1 MQDNN
6 IIKVYYKNQE
16 KVIRLLKNLKLGNLM
31 KVILNFYNEYIFAIE
46 DFVIEYDNGDKK
58 SFNEIGLDY
67 KIFDIGDLTKIK
79 ILLLDREKDEEGNI
93 KNREN
98 ILINK
103 YINFLRISDDTKIAL
118 DYQDYIDKNI
128 PTLTNDENSDYNRS
142 INYYN
147 LLRSVGELNNTY
159 SRLNRR
165 YSPSSY
171 NTLNSQTNNYNNLY
185 SQFLNNFGSTNQNV
199 TDEIIDFEVTY
210 NDTFNNSLPENE
222 NTEENNEEI
231 DNEEIDN
238 EEIDEEN
245 DISGNSIENE
255 NIENN
260 HQQSNNSET
269 SQRTMPSSRTNS
281 NLNWFGNSN
290 SRFYESV
297 MNNFTNI
304 INRNNNTDRPISGFS
319 LQYQTV
325 PLSSYSNMLNS
336 FMGLNGTSLNTQP
349 LNEDVKMVLTE
360 SEISNLKKM
369 KLKEISGINH
379 NSEHKCT
386 VCLENMNEED
396 EVILLDCKHF
406 FHRKCIETWF
416 KECSNKCPI
425 CMATVARGVPDFRR
439 NV

>member
-1 MQDNN
+1 MQNNN

-16 KVIRLLKNLKLGNLM
+16 KIIRLLKNLKLGNLM
-31 KVILNFYNEYIFAIE
+31 KIILRFYNEYIFAIE
-46 DFVIEYDNGDKK
+46 DFIVEYENGDKK

-67 KIFDIGDLTKIK
+67 KIYDIGDLTRIK
-79 ILLLDREKDEEGNI
+79 ILLLEREKDEDGNI

-103 YINFLRISDDTKIAL
+103 YINFLRISDDNKIAL
-118 DYQDYIDKNI
+118 DYQDYIDNNI
-128 PTLTNDENSDYNRS
+128 PTLTNDENSEYNRS

-147 LLRSVGELNNTY
+147 LLRSVNGLNSTY
-159 SRLNRR
+159 DRLNRR
-165 YSPSSY
+165 YSPRSY
-171 NTLNSQTNNYNNLY
+171 NSLNSQTNNYNNLY
-185 SQFLNNFGSTNQNV
+185 SQFLNSFGSNNQNV
-199 TDEIIDFEVTY
+199 TDEIIDVEVSY
-210 NDTFNNSLPENE
+210 NQEPENNNE
-222 NTEENNEEI
+222 QIDDEQIDEEENNSSR
-231 DNEEIDN
+231 N
-238 EEIDEEN
+238 
-245 DISGNSIENE
+245 

-260 HQQSNNSET
+260 TTQSSNADSTQSAIPST
-269 SQRTMPSSRTNS
+269 SPNTSSNV
-281 NLNWFGNSN
+281 NWFGNSG
-290 SRFYESV
+290 SRFYESI
-297 MNNFTNI
+297 MNNFTDI

-325 PLSSYSNMLNS
+325 PLNSYSNMLNS
-336 FMGLNGTSLNTQP
+336 FMGMNGTSLNRQP

-369 KLKEISGINH
+369 KLKDISGINH
-379 NSEHKCT
+379 ESEHKCT

-439 NV
+439 RGV

>member
-1 MQDNN
+1 MQIN

-16 KVIRLLKNLKLGNLM
+16 KIIRLLKNLKLGNLM
-31 KVILNFYNEYIFAIE
+31 KVILKFYNEYIFAIE
-46 DFVIEYDNGDKK
+46 DFVVEYENGDKK

-67 KIFDIGDLTKIK
+67 KIFNIGDLTKIK
-79 ILLLDREKDEEGNI
+79 ILLLEREKDEEGNI
-93 KNREN
+93 KNKEN

-103 YINFLRISDDTKIAL
+103 YINFLRISDDIKIAT
-118 DYQDYIDKNI
+118 DYQEYIDNNI
-128 PTLTNDENSDYNRS
+128 PTLTEEENSDYNRN

-147 LLRSVGELNNTY
+147 LIRSISGLNDTY

-165 YSPSSY
+165 YSPRSY
-171 NTLNSQTNNYNNLY
+171 NSLNSQTNNYNNLY
-185 SQFLNNFGSTNQNV
+185 SQFLNNFGSTNENV
-199 TDEIIDFEVTY
+199 TDEIIDVEVTY
-210 NDTFNNSLPENE
+210 NSLPENNE
-222 NTEENNEEI
+222 QINDEQINDEQINYEKTDEEI
-231 DNEEIDN
+231 DV
-238 EEIDEEN
+238 
-245 DISGNSIENE
+245 SGNSV
-255 NIENN
+255 ENN
-260 HQQSNNSET
+260 PHQSSNSELNQSTRPSQSTGT
-269 SQRTMPSSRTNS
+269 STSANLNS
-281 NLNWFGNSN
+281 NWFGNSN

-325 PLSSYSNMLNS
+325 PLNSYSNILNN
-336 FMGLNGTSLNTQP
+336 FMGINGTSLNTQP

-369 KLKEISGINH
+369 ELKDVSGINH
-379 NSEHKCT
+379 ESEHKCT

-406 FHRKCIETWF
+406 FHKKCIETWF

-439 NV
+439 R

>member
-1 MQDNN
+1 MQIN

-16 KVIRLLKNLKLGNLM
+16 KIIRLLKNLKLGNLM
-31 KVILNFYNEYIFAIE
+31 KIIIKFYNEYIFAIE
-46 DFVIEYDNGDKK
+46 DFVIEYENGDKK

-79 ILLLDREKDEEGNI
+79 ILLLEREKDEEGNI

-103 YINFLRISDDTKIAL
+103 YINFLRISDDNKIAL
-118 DYQDYIDKNI
+118 DYQEYIDNNI

-142 INYYN
+142 INYCN
-147 LLRSVGELNNTY
+147 LLRSINGLNSTY
-159 SRLNRR
+159 NRLNRR
-165 YSPSSY
+165 YSPRSY
-171 NTLNSQTNNYNNLY
+171 NSLNSQTNNYNNLY
-185 SQFLNNFGSTNQNV
+185 SQFLNSFGSTNENV
-199 TDEIIDFEVTY
+199 TDEIIDVEVTY
-210 NDTFNNSLPENE
+210 NSVSENE
-222 NTEENNEEI
+222 NSEQNDGQNSEQNDEHNDEEI
-231 DNEEIDN
+231 DV
-238 EEIDEEN
+238 
-245 DISGNSIENE
+245 SGN

-260 HQQSNNSET
+260 PQQSSNSEPNQSTGT
-269 SQRTMPSSRTNS
+269 SSSTD
-281 NLNWFGNSN
+281 LNWFGNTN

-325 PLSSYSNMLNS
+325 PLNSYSNMLNS
-336 FMGLNGTSLNTQP
+336 FMGINGTSVNTQP

-369 KLKEISGINH
+369 KLKDVSGINH
-379 NSEHKCT
+379 DSEHKCT

-406 FHRKCIETWF
+406 FHKKCIETWF

-439 NV
+439 R

>member
-1 MQDNN
+1 MLNNN

-16 KVIRLLKNLKLGNLM
+16 KIIRLLKNLKLGNLM
-31 KVILNFYNEYIFAIE
+31 KIILKFYNEYIFAIE
-46 DFVIEYDNGDKK
+46 DFIVEYENGDKK

-67 KIFDIGDLTKIK
+67 KIFDIGDLTRIK
-79 ILLLDREKDEEGNI
+79 ILLLEREKDEDGNI

-118 DYQDYIDKNI
+118 DYQDYIDNNI
-128 PTLTNDENSDYNRS
+128 PTLTNDENSEYNRS

-147 LLRSVGELNNTY
+147 LLRSVNSLNSTY
-159 SRLNRR
+159 NRLNRR
-165 YSPSSY
+165 YSPMSY
-171 NTLNSQTNNYNNLY
+171 NSLNSQTNNYNNLY
-185 SQFLNNFGSTNQNV
+185 SQFLNSFGNTNQNV
-199 TDEIIDFEVTY
+199 TDEIIDVEVTY
-210 NDTFNNSLPENE
+210 NSSPDNE
-222 NTEENNEEI
+222 NLEENDEEINDEEI
-231 DNEEIDN
+231 DV
-238 EEIDEEN
+238 
-245 DISGNSIENE
+245 SGNSV
-255 NIENN
+255 ENN
-260 HQQSNNSET
+260 PEQSCGAEQSSNYEQSQSTGSST
-269 SQRTMPSSRTNS
+269 STSTSTGS
-281 NLNWFGNSN
+281 NLNWFGNSS

-325 PLSSYSNMLNS
+325 PLNSYSNILNS
-336 FMGLNGTSLNTQP
+336 FMGMNGTSFNTQP

-369 KLKEISGINH
+369 KLKDVSGINH
-379 NSEHKCT
+379 ESEHKCT

-439 NV
+439 RGV